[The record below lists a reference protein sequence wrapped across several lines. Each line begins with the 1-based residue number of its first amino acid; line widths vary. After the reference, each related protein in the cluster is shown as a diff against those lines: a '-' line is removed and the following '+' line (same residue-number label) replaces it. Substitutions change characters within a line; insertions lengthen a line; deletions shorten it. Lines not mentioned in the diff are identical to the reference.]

1 MPINSFLYPGAKVT
15 TGYEVANSCRFN
27 DDDSPYLHKNVGT
40 PTNDKIF
47 TVSCW
52 LKICSIGDERYFV
65 GEDGGT
71 DNYSTRFQAGDGIY
85 WQFDNS
91 GANKMQL
98 NTNQVFRDPSAWYHI
113 VTAYDSTQSTASD
126 RAKLYVNGTRVTS
139 FSTETYPSQNEAPC
153 INKSGNNFRVGS
165 HSGGSYFDGYIA
177 EYVFIDGTQYA
188 ASDFGEFDEDSPT
201 IWKPKDVSGLT
212 FGNNGFYLD
221 FEDSSNLGNDK
232 NGGTDLTEVNLA
244 ATDQATDTPTNNFST
259 WNPLDNYHSSA
270 TFSEGN
276 LKIVT
281 NDGAYSASLNNFGVS
296 TGKWYAEFKCVD
308 ADRGYPQVGIKGRSP
323 TSNTDGIGAGTDG
336 YCYSGENGNK
346 MNNTG
351 GAGSSYGDSYTDG
364 DIIGIALDLDNNKL
378 YFSKNGTW
386 QDSGDPTSGSTG
398 TGAAFSLG
406 TPSSGFYFFGVDDE
420 DNAGHN
426 TWEANFGSPSFA
438 ISSGNADDNG
448 YGNFEYD
455 VPAGFY
461 ALCTKNLGEYG

>member
-1 MPINSFLYPGAKVT
+1 MPLILPGNVASAIG
-15 TGYEVANSCRFN
+15 GYEVANSCRFN
-27 DDDSPYLHKNVGT
+27 DGDSADMNRTFGT
-40 PTNDKIF
+40 PTLATKYTISLWVKRSTITARQQF
-47 TVSCW
+47 FKTS
-52 LKICSIGDERYFV
+52 GYMYF
-65 GEDGGT
+65 E
-71 DNYSTRFQAGDGIY
+71 FQADDKLHYIDQGTGGDLVT
-85 WQFDNS
+85 S
-91 GANKMQL
+91 RL
-98 NTNQVFRDPSAWYHI
+98 FRDPSAWYHI
-113 VTAYDSTQSTASD
+113 CLRVDTTLGTADD
-126 RAKLYVNGTRVTS
+126 RHKIYVNGTQETS
-139 FSTETYPSQNEAPC
+139 FDDRTNPTQNNSGYAFKASTASYIGSNEST
-153 INKSGNNFRVGS
+153 NL
-165 HSGGSYFDGYIA
+165 YFDGYIA
-177 EYVFIDGTQYA
+177 EFVGIDGLALAPT
-188 ASDFGEFDEDSPT
+188 SFGEFDEDSPT
-201 IWKPKDVSGLT
+201 IWKPIDVSGLT
-212 FGNNGFYLD
+212 FGTNGFYLD
-221 FEDSSNLGNDK
+221 FEDSANLGNDA
-232 NGGTDLTEVNLA
+232 NGGTDWTENNLA
-244 ATDQATDTPTNNFST
+244 ATDQASDSPTNNFST

-438 ISSGNADDNG
+438 ISSGNADANG
-448 YGNFEYD
+448 YGNFEYS
-455 VPAGFY
+455 VPSGFY
-461 ALCTKNLGEYG
+461 ALCTKNLAEYGG